1 MSIFLVNAYI
11 YENLKEIYAFCKTT
25 RLCVYEPTGK
35 LFVLKSVGLA
45 QKASYEALLALN
57 NPHLAKILY
66 VAETADRAEV
76 VCEYISGDTLA
87 DLIRGGRCLTSD
99 TAVRIAADICDGLSD
114 MHRLGYVHRD
124 INPNNIIVSSDGHAV
139 IIDYGIARCFS
150 QGKNTD
156 TVILGTPGYAAPEQF
171 GFSQSDARTDIYAVG
186 VLLNVML
193 TGKFPNEKK
202 AQNGLGRV
210 IDKCIEI
217 DLRQRYH
224 RIDDLKNALSRKNFG
239 NGPMDR
245 VVRQIPGI
253 RNQYTIV
260 VILAVIGYLFVILM
274 TVGVFSAVKNGAYL
288 QTIVAWLMCF
298 AVPFFCFHNI
308 LGIWD
313 RLPFSRGASKRTQ
326 RIAYISLGVMSI
338 LCGLAVF
345 VRGCRRQKGKR
356 YVVSVLFRTESG
368 RHRKYRAD
376 RTVFLCLRQR
386 NL

>member
-1 MSIFLVNAYI
+1 MSNSLVNAYI

-87 DLIRGGRCLTSD
+87 DLIRGGRCLPPD
-99 TAVRIAADICDGLSD
+99 TAIRIAADICDGLSD

-171 GFSQSDARTDIYAVG
+171 GSYGDLMIWS
-186 VLLNVML
+186 VLC
-193 TGKFPNEKK
+193 F
-202 AQNGLGRV
+202 
-210 IDKCIEI
+210 I
-217 DLRQRYH
+217 
-224 RIDDLKNALSRKNFG
+224 
-239 NGPMDR
+239 
-245 VVRQIPGI
+245 
-253 RNQYTIV
+253 
-260 VILAVIGYLFVILM
+260 
-274 TVGVFSAVKNGAYL
+274 
-288 QTIVAWLMCF
+288 F
-298 AVPFFCFHNI
+298 AVVF
-308 LGIWD
+308 
-313 RLPFSRGASKRTQ
+313 
-326 RIAYISLGVMSI
+326 IAGSI
-338 LCGLAVF
+338 MT
-345 VRGCRRQKGKR
+345 KGHGNQPKDDPDDA
-356 YVVSVLFRTESG
+356 SG
-368 RHRKYRAD
+368 R
-376 RTVFLCLRQR
+376 
-386 NL
+386 